1 MSRNQHVMPCKDG
14 WAVKG
19 EENTDYTSVH
29 KTLSEAIDAARR
41 IAKKERAE
49 IVIHKRN
56 KVKEV

>member
-1 MSRNQHVMPCKDG
+1 MSRNQHVMPYKDG

-19 EENTDYTSVH
+19 DESAEFTSVH

-56 KVKEV
+56 KVKEI